1 MAATEISGSHQSLQI
16 LKNLNFKDVNELIYN
31 ANIEKFDLDDEVF
44 MHALGATLQ
53 SLCELRK
60 GYSLSAVMAG
70 YNANFLVASINGRNF
85 RYFYNL
91 NYTKLGEEAQSLEAS
106 INCLDENG
114 YPRRFYCYR
123 SQKIKVVGKELINSK
138 LVDLNEEF
146 TGVYAA
152 VLQHEI
158 ENQNYNF
165 LSFYGIE
172 VQVY

>member
-1 MAATEISGSHQSLQI
+1 
-16 LKNLNFKDVNELIYN
+16 
-31 ANIEKFDLDDEVF
+31 
-44 MHALGATLQ
+44 
-53 SLCELRK
+53 
-60 GYSLSAVMAG
+60 
-70 YNANFLVASINGRNF
+70 
-85 RYFYNL
+85 
-91 NYTKLGEEAQSLEAS
+91 
-106 INCLDENG
+106 LDENG